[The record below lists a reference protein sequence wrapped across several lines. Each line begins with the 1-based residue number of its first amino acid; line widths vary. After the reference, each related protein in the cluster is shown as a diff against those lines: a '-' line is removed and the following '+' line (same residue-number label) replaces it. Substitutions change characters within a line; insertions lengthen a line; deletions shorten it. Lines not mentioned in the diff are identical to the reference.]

1 MNVSLLSLSSPFL
14 SHGRAATLVFFRL
27 LDGRILDPVP
37 DFGPEMAL
45 VDVTKELDALKSV
58 NLSLFALVML
68 HTKQDHA

>member
-37 DFGPEMAL
+37 DFGPEMTL
-45 VDVTKELDALKSV
+45 VDVS
-58 NLSLFALVML
+58 
-68 HTKQDHA
+68 